1 MSDTTKTALSAG
13 EIEELKALEAKA
25 TPGPWFSSD
34 DVVYIEGNELLI
46 KYADGRTV
54 SGRKVATIDLAPT
67 HEQDCATAALI
78 AAMRNAL
85 PRLMSMLTPVEPQE
99 LAEAVE
105 VIKSW
110 RMDAEDEQWLLRTLL
125 RAARA
130 PRPTATPGLADAWH
144 RILNTDA
151 SPDEFV
157 RVSCDDVST
166 VLCALQ
172 NAYNGT
178 AESVPRLTGEQREAQ
193 LLLSHATAGKEDFE
207 TVKVTAGVLR
217 AAFAADLAGEVDRG

>member
-1 MSDTTKTALSAG
+1 MDSNYVRILTD
-13 EIEELKALEAKA
+13 EEAMHALEDAVKHGRALPFEAAERLLNGMGTFTPAPLSPDVEAAEKA
-25 TPGPWFSSD
+25 WGLFWEKRKLPDEAFIAPGYVVAD
-34 DVVYIEGNELLI
+34 D
-46 KYADGRTV
+46 
-54 SGRKVATIDLAPT
+54 
-67 HEQDCATAALI
+67 I
-78 AAMRNAL
+78 AAFADEYAR
-85 PRLMSMLTPVEPQE
+85 
-99 LAEAVE
+99 AV
-105 VIKSW
+105 
-110 RMDAEDEQWLLRTLL
+110 
-125 RAARA
+125 RA
-130 PRPTATPGLADAWH
+130 PRPTATPALADAWH